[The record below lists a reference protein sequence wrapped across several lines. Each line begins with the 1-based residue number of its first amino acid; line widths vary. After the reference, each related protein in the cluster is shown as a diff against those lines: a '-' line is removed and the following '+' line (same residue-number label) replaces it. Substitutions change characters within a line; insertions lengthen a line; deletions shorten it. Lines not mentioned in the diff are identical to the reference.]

1 MVCTVRLSNCSRFD
15 AFGKCFIQAE
25 EETKMLIRHM
35 EKKNGK
41 PAYRVV
47 FEAVDDGMSSV
58 VDEKAMTINSSSKAY
73 RRTIHNRDEN
83 VLKNRFLEGQC
94 PVAKKQGYGQVSVL
108 FFPQEG
114 NNIESIDGFE
124 KVGNQGQRSWFY
136 HKANDK
142 INIGGASLELHSLV
156 SAVDLFDKAKS
167 HDIVCVASVCKD
179 KDGLAEGFTI
189 YFIELL
195 NITPSDELPTDGSA
209 TQGEQGKE
217 EQPKAQTDT
226 SGSDAAAQQQQTA
239 EAPKEQSSGSSEET
253 KPNEKFVRRDRN
265 GNMIPFRILNVR
277 NEADGTVDTTGNGGG
292 NTGNP
297 TDASQS
303 DNQTQT
309 QNQTQAVPTDN
320 TQPTEDD
327 AEAVDFPSVFKSF
340 IAGKFA
346 EGFQNLTDK
355 THYPQLVGA
364 ASAVRF
370 DKFPWLGRCTFA
382 AGTNTT
388 IDGAP
393 CLNLSVL
400 PWSHESQSSMEEAW
414 SISRKT
420 ASATEIGDDLA
431 KGMTK
436 NAQKNGQQKTQ
447 SPQNTQ
453 ASTAQGTTGNQLL
466 DAASANGQNVM
477 SSTQGTQSQPA
488 NQIQAQQS
496 MGHSPTTEDPAQ
508 ARQALQAVQQTDNK
522 SYLKNLVSTISQKF
536 GNSAGKD
543 EFSHYEIFAKWR
555 DAMFE
560 TDPKKS
566 REMGFAPVSSKGELM
581 TKYANLRTSKK
592 SSQWILF

>member
-1 MVCTVRLSNCSRFD
+1 
-15 AFGKCFIQAE
+15 
-25 EETKMLIRHM
+25 MLIRHM

-124 KVGNQGQRSWFY
+124 KVGNQGHRSWFY
-136 HKANDK
+136 HQANDK
-142 INIGGASLELHSLV
+142 INIGGASLGLHSLV
-156 SAVDLFDKAKS
+156 NAVDLFDKAKS

-209 TQGEQGKE
+209 TQGEQGKAK
-217 EQPKAQTDT
+217 QPQGQAQTDT

-309 QNQTQAVPTDN
+309 QNQTQTVPADN
-320 TQPTEDD
+320 TKPTED
-327 AEAVDFPSVFKSF
+327 AEETVDFPSVFKSF

-436 NAQKNGQQKTQ
+436 NAQQNGQQKTQ

>member
-1 MVCTVRLSNCSRFD
+1 
-15 AFGKCFIQAE
+15 
-25 EETKMLIRHM
+25 MLIRHM

-47 FEAVDDGMSSV
+47 FEARDDGMSSV

-156 SAVDLFDKAKS
+156 SAADLFDKAKS

-195 NITPSDELPTDGSA
+195 NITPSDELPKDGSA
-209 TQGEQGKE
+209 TQGEQGKA
-217 EQPKAQTDT
+217 EQPQGQAQTDT

-292 NTGNP
+292 NTGNT

-309 QNQTQAVPTDN
+309 QNQTQTAPTDD

-400 PWSHESQSSMEEAW
+400 PWSHEGQSSMEEAW

-436 NAQKNGQQKTQ
+436 NAQQNGQQKTQ
-447 SPQNTQ
+447 TQQNTQ
-453 ASTAQGTTGNQLL
+453 ASTTQGTTGNQLL

>member
-1 MVCTVRLSNCSRFD
+1 
-15 AFGKCFIQAE
+15 
-25 EETKMLIRHM
+25 MLIRHM

-179 KDGLAEGFTI
+179 KDGLAEGFTT

-209 TQGEQGKE
+209 TQGEQGKAE
-217 EQPKAQTDT
+217 HPQGQTQTDT

-309 QNQTQAVPTDN
+309 QSQTQAVPTDD

-400 PWSHESQSSMEEAW
+400 PWSHEGQSSMEEAW

-436 NAQKNGQQKTQ
+436 NAQQNGQQKTQ

>member
-1 MVCTVRLSNCSRFD
+1 
-15 AFGKCFIQAE
+15 
-25 EETKMLIRHM
+25 MLIRHM

-41 PAYRVV
+41 PAYRVI
-47 FEAVDDGMSSV
+47 FEARDDGMSSV

-114 NNIESIDGFE
+114 SNIESIEGFE
-124 KVGNQGQRSWFY
+124 KVGNPGDKRSWFY

-142 INIGGASLELHSLV
+142 INIGGESLELHSLV
-156 SAVDLFDKAKS
+156 SAVDLFDKAKT
-167 HDIVCVASVCKD
+167 HDIVCIASVCKD

-195 NITPSDELPTDGSA
+195 NITPPDVLPTDGSA
-209 TQGEQGKE
+209 TQGEQGKS
-217 EQPKAQTDT
+217 EQPQTQTDT
-226 SGSDAAAQQQQTA
+226 AGSDAAAQQQQPS

-253 KPNEKFVRRDRN
+253 KPNEKFIRRDRN

-292 NTGNP
+292 NTGNA
-297 TDASQS
+297 TGAEQS

-309 QNQTQAVPTDN
+309 QNQTQTVPSDN
-320 TQPTEDD
+320 TQPTEND
-327 AEAVDFPSVFKSF
+327 AEAVNFPDVFKSF

-436 NAQKNGQQKTQ
+436 NAQQNGQQKTQ
-447 SPQNTQ
+447 APQATQ
-453 ASTAQGTTGNQLL
+453 NQPASTTQAQGTTGNQLL
-466 DAASANGQNVM
+466 DAAAANGQNVT
-477 SSTQGTQSQPA
+477 SQGTQQTTQQPA

-543 EFSHYEIFAKWR
+543 EFSHYEIFARWR

-566 REMGFAPVSSKGELM
+566 REMGFAPISSKGELM